1 MSHFYSV
8 SLVSISLISSV
19 KTNSATTISPGTK
32 VNSAGASVRT
42 GCSGHIGTMP
52 LFEMCCLQTTSSLR
66 EASSAPYIR
75 APDIESDIHMAD
87 KGLEP
92 NESNLAPSNMDSS
105 MKKTVRFN
113 AGTTSSSTDLL
124 NLIQFYRDSDDKE
137 TVDHWINIY
146 EEHKNSIQQS
156 SPTNLCKSK
165 FESVDDLLNHSNNS
179 SLSKD
184 SKSSLPQYLV
194 NRSMDRLPTG
204 KENTGCLEKCRSADF
219 PGHIQPVQQK
229 LSRSKEMPNIA
240 DVSDDEAS
248 HNLIHYD

>member
-1 MSHFYSV
+1 
-8 SLVSISLISSV
+8 
-19 KTNSATTISPGTK
+19 
-32 VNSAGASVRT
+32 
-42 GCSGHIGTMP
+42 
-52 LFEMCCLQTTSSLR
+52 MCCLQTTSSLR

-113 AGTTSSSTDLL
+113 A
-124 NLIQFYRDSDDKE
+124 DDKE

-219 PGHIQPVQQK
+219 PGHIQPTTK
-229 LSRSKEMPNIA
+229 RLTTLSITTKSFWKVIVNTGNSTDSRG
-240 DVSDDEAS
+240 
-248 HNLIHYD
+248 